1 MRKKLIIGLS
11 GILGCLF
18 LMGCGSSKEFSKENF
33 GLTTN
38 EQENNGEYV
47 IAINIDKDMVSVDY
61 ELSENGS
68 VKETGEYKENNKG
81 LLKECKVSEKSPGE
95 YDYVLTV
102 KDSDGNTLNKELK
115 ITVLGE
121 DEDKDSAEDK
131 TDETENSS
139 NSNSDSD
146 NKDSDNKD
154 KEDKESNTSEVAK
167 GDWDGD
173 SKAYQIGD
181 KVTYNGKNYEC
192 IQAHT
197 SQEDWTPSATASLW
211 KEKK

>member
-1 MRKKLIIGLS
+1 MRKKLIVGLS

-18 LMGCGSSKEFSKENF
+18 LMGCGASKEFSKENF

-121 DEDKDSAEDK
+121 DEDKDSTEDNDK
-131 TDETENSS
+131 DDETKDS
-139 NSNSDSD
+139 NGSDSD
-146 NKDSDNKD
+146 KKDSED
-154 KEDKESNTSEVAK
+154 KEEDKESDTNTVSS
-167 GDWDGD
+167 GDWSGD
-173 SKAYQIGD
+173 SKAYKVGD
-181 KVTYNGKNYEC
+181 KVTYNGKSYEC